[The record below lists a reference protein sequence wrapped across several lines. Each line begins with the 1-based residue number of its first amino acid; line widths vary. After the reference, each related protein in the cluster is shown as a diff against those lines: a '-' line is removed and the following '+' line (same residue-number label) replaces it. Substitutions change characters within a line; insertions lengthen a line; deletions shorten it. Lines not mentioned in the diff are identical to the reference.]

1 MEIRFRP
8 ALVGLA
14 LFMVGAL
21 GALLARDA
29 WLPAVMRLLAQPA
42 LVPVA
47 DLPIQMPGSPK
58 YRFFNGSAQWDWQTD
73 GCSALLEGFL
83 KQYPVRSAKIVLTD
97 DTQGLVISTVY
108 PDLTAPQ
115 ARARVLCKGADG
127 ELTCRVAVQQGQAGD
142 ALSVAVTTAI
152 AWGVEDFFRPR
163 TDAAW
168 NAAQNTQWSWE
179 HFRPLITNEG
189 ESGWR
194 SACLSVSHK

>member
-1 MEIRFRP
+1 MEIRLRP
-8 ALVGLA
+8 GLIGLA
-14 LFMVGAL
+14 LCVLGAL
-21 GALLARDA
+21 GAFAARNA
-29 WLPAVMRLLAQPA
+29 WLPAAARLLARPA
-42 LVPVA
+42 LAPVA
-47 DLPIQMPGSPK
+47 GVPIQLPGSPR

-73 GCSALLEGFL
+73 GCGSLLEDFL

-97 DTQGLVISTVY
+97 DTKGLVISTVY
-108 PDLTAPQ
+108 PDLTSHQ

-127 ELTCRVAVQQGQAGD
+127 DLTCRVAVQQGQAGD
-142 ALSVAVTTAI
+142 GLNVAVTTAI